1 MSISPANL
9 LMFKAFDPL
18 CRYRGLSPL
27 SPAAFAI
34 DQLNEYNKTNFA
46 LLQNGMQ
53 PSGSLTTEQVIDDAQ
68 FNRLKTQFSE
78 TYTGSQNNG
87 KPLILEG
94 GLKWQPFGFN
104 LRDAE
109 FLGGKTSSKRIFA
122 KRWACQ
128 FS

>member
-1 MSISPANL
+1 M
-9 LMFKAFDPL
+9 
-18 CRYRGLSPL
+18 PL
-27 SPAAFAI
+27 SWIVAIVPAAFAI

-87 KPLILEG
+87 KPFDFRRR
-94 GLKWQPFGFN
+94 LKVAAIWF
-104 LRDAE
+104 
-109 FLGGKTSSKRIFA
+109 
-122 KRWACQ
+122 
-128 FS
+128 